1 MREKVFPSFKKLV
14 SLLTGVESGFTT
26 SRQKGHVEEVGL
38 ERVEGQ
44 GMDNAERN
52 AEGIINK
59 MSNKE

>member
-1 MREKVFPSFKKLV
+1 M
-14 SLLTGVESGFTT
+14 TGVESGFTT

-38 ERVEGQ
+38 ERAEGQ